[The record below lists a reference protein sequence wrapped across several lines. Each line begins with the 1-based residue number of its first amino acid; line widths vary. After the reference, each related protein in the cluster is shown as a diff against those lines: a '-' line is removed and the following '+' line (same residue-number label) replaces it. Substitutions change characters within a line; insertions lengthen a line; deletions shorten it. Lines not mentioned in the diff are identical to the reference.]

1 MAREKCIISIP
12 PPQTPALCFF
22 PKETHLSLTSHVC
35 FIPVYY
41 TPNQYKSTTWTFSNW
56 RIKRKNVRCGFF
68 ISCVVFSLESKA
80 FPCQEDI
87 ICCSNYCFSSQNFVF
102 EIIERLLLLHRWLNS
117 RTAFGTFPIFYENKT
132 RSRYSGQ

>member
-56 RIKRKNVRCGFF
+56 WIKRKMYG
-68 ISCVVFSLESKA
+68 VVFSLVVLFSLSRIKS
-80 FPCQEDI
+80 FPM
-87 ICCSNYCFSSQNFVF
+87 SRRHYLLLK
-102 EIIERLLLLHRWLNS
+102 LLLLFAEFRV
-117 RTAFGTFPIFYENKT
+117 
-132 RSRYSGQ
+132 

>member
-56 RIKRKNVRCGFF
+56 WIQRKMYG
-68 ISCVVFSLESKA
+68 VVFSLVVLFSLSNQKLSHVKKTLFA
-80 FPCQEDI
+80 AQI
-87 ICCSNYCFSSQNFVF
+87 IASLRRISCLKLLNVCSCS
-102 EIIERLLLLHRWLNS
+102 I
-117 RTAFGTFPIFYENKT
+117 G
-132 RSRYSGQ
+132 G